1 MLERTPES
9 RLDSK
14 GINQSILREIN
25 PEHSFEG
32 LMPKLKFQYF
42 DHLMQTANS
51 LEKPLMLG
59 KTEGRRKRGHQRD
72 EVAGWNHRRNGHELG
87 QTPGDGEGQ
96 GGLACWNPWGHK
108 RVGGD

>member
-59 KTEGRRKRGHQRD
+59 KTEGRRLDGIPSATDMNHGRPREMRGTARPGTRQSLG
-72 EVAGWNHRRNGHELG
+72 VA
-87 QTPGDGEGQ
+87 QS
-96 GGLACWNPWGHK
+96 
-108 RVGGD
+108 